1 MRQEQEK
8 LQLNKKS
15 KEKHKKD
22 PRRKCGAQGEEE
34 AIVFLKDQ
42 GFRLE
47 IKNWKVRS
55 TLDSKKTIQIDL
67 VVSKKDHF
75 YIVEVKKHFWFY
87 KGFEFLISHEQ
98 RNRLLFFTSK
108 LQRLRYKDKSWGF
121 MLVWIS
127 KNGSKILEKIE
138 PEEFS

>member
-1 MRQEQEK
+1 VRQEQEK
-8 LQLNKKS
+8 LRPN
-15 KEKHKKD
+15 KD

-55 TLDSKKTIQIDL
+55 TLDSKKTIQVDL
-67 VVSKKDHF
+67 VVSKEDRF
-75 YIVEVKKHFWFY
+75 YVVEVKKHFWLY
-87 KGFEFLISHEQ
+87 KGFEFLIRHEQ

-108 LQRLRYKDKSWGF
+108 LQQLRYKEKSWGF

-127 KNGSKILEKIE
+127 KNQPMILERVE
-138 PEEFS
+138 CEDFF